1 MFFAR
6 TITKIDSAEI
16 TPKEPSQSSETN
28 STNNNRAGKSIPP
41 ITPNTIKD
49 SIFEFNHEIYQN
61 IAYNIGIIFWLVPK
75 EKKRKFLIYDKNKTG
90 IELVLVDKKILT
102 AGLAMIVVGIII
114 TFAYSEQPI
123 GQAGMSE
130 DEIIELMIAEDQNQA
145 YQMLSGILIG
155 VGFLLVLISFGAR
168 RKKDSVKRKEKKPA
182 E

>member
-1 MFFAR
+1 M
-6 TITKIDSAEI
+6 INKIAEI
-16 TPKEPSQSSETN
+16 TPNDPSQSSETN
-28 STNNNRAGKSIPP
+28 STNSNRAGKRTPP

-49 SIFEFNHEIYQN
+49 SSFEFNHNFLFIV
-61 IAYNIGIIFWLVPK
+61 AYNIVTNFFLVPK
-75 EKKRKFLIYDKNKTG
+75 IAIRKWLIYDEILNEFK
-90 IELVLVDKKILT
+90 LVLVDKKIL
-102 AGLAMIVVGIII
+102 AGGIAMIIAGIIVTI
-114 TFAYSEQPI
+114 ASTDQPI

-130 DEIIELMIAEDQNQA
+130 EEVIDLLIAEDQNQA